1 MHNLIYIYIYICIYV
16 CIYIYILM
24 NASWIPRRS
33 CSSFRTTQSTEIFT
47 ARTQNELGRVRCPE
61 ALPLPGWMVATNWW
75 WLQAGGAAA
84 WLNGGFLA
92 FAADGAWES
101 PKSTK
106 IAIVQWESH
115 WFVKCPSQ
123 LVQEKKITP
132 TRYHPMLPVI
142 TTRSPGLI
150 LKILHG
156 NESQRFKIGNHGLL
170 VVWVSA
176 NLKTPGQLLGGGG
189 RK

>member
-1 MHNLIYIYIYICIYV
+1 MYDIFPDGSNIIYTFQWHIILQNCVYIYIVIYYIYIHIHNHIYIYTHMHNLIYIYIYIYIYV
-16 CIYIYILM
+16 YTYVYIYILM

-123 LVQEKKITP
+123 LVQEKK
-132 TRYHPMLPVI
+132 
-142 TTRSPGLI
+142 
-150 LKILHG
+150 
-156 NESQRFKIGNHGLL
+156 
-170 VVWVSA
+170 
-176 NLKTPGQLLGGGG
+176 
-189 RK
+189 

>member
-1 MHNLIYIYIYICIYV
+1 MGHGKV
-16 CIYIYILM
+16 P
-24 NASWIPRRS
+24 SPRK
-33 CSSFRTTQSTEIFT
+33 
-47 ARTQNELGRVRCPE
+47 
-61 ALPLPGWMVATNWW
+61 LPLF
-75 WLQAGGAAA
+75 
-84 WLNGGFLA
+84 NGKVIDLSNA
-92 FAADGAWES
+92 HPS
-101 PKSTK
+101 
-106 IAIVQWESH
+106 
-115 WFVKCPSQ
+115 WFR
-123 LVQEKKITP
+123 KKITP

>member
-1 MHNLIYIYIYICIYV
+1 MGKSLICQ
-16 CIYIYILM
+16 M
-24 NASWIPRRS
+24 PIPVGS
-33 CSSFRTTQSTEIFT
+33 
-47 ARTQNELGRVRCPE
+47 
-61 ALPLPGWMVATNWW
+61 
-75 WLQAGGAAA
+75 
-84 WLNGGFLA
+84 
-92 FAADGAWES
+92 
-101 PKSTK
+101 
-106 IAIVQWESH
+106 
-115 WFVKCPSQ
+115 
-123 LVQEKKITP
+123 EKKITP